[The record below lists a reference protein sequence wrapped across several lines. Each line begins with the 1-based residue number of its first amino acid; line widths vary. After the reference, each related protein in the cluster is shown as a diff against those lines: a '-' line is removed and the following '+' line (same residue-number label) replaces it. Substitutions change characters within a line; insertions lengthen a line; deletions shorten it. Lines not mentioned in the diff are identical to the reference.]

1 MSTPVVSGATRRSQA
16 AAEDS
21 LACKECRR
29 RKANCDHK
37 IPECS
42 TCKRYKRHCLYDRL
56 GKTPLTRRHLT
67 EVEHRLSRAEGILK
81 RLFSDQ
87 EVSYMLDQERSGD
100 VPTLPPIRSISQ
112 THTPRAAS
120 PAAGSVDSPVASQQ
134 QRSVTSQPQ
143 VPSQGSAGLD
153 DPGSAWSF
161 PTTDVEPDPTAALYP
176 DGDEEFE
183 WDEREQTG
191 LHGGVAITEDDEEG
205 VRKVMDGMATLTVD
219 AANYGYLGMAS
230 GASHL
235 RSLWM
240 ESGNG
245 PSWDSGA
252 WKDRRRD
259 LQDLLRGQTESSSI
273 ASAVQTQTLVTRAM
287 VDVFVDAFFVRYHPV
302 FPILHEP
309 TFRAQYA
316 SRMARPGQGIWLVLV
331 NIVAALGAF
340 VTNPSSSDDT
350 SLSIFRTAKRY
361 LAVNALETGNLT
373 LVQAFGMSAMFLQ
386 KINKP
391 NTGYNYGG
399 VAIRMAIGLGLHK
412 EFGSQHM
419 SPFKQELRRRI
430 WWSLCVL
437 DVGAT
442 ITYSRP
448 LIWPQVGVDAALP
461 SNIREQDLMANSPVT
476 PPEVDEPTVNTY
488 LRVQSSYHLQTMPIY
503 NRLISNQP
511 PLPEELLTLDS
522 TIVEAWL
529 SQVPHYFHDSSGPM
543 LEDRFALPHGIN
555 CWRYRNLR
563 IVIFRPL
570 LVKWALQ
577 DGREETLTWHEQE
590 ATNRCLRAARES
602 IASIQNFW
610 KSRSQTRLT
619 AFYVLYFIFQAALIP
634 IHCLRCK
641 SKSRLAPEWR
651 DQVSATLEVVESM
664 IGLNPSASKCR
675 DVIMSLCGSHLRNL
689 DDEFVDYEQAFNF
702 EPTMDATA
710 WMAGCAPTL
719 INENLWA
726 GSLDNTS
733 AELSFS
739 TWEGDW
745 NI

>member
-56 GKTPLTRRHLT
+56 GKTPLTRRC
-67 EVEHRLSRAEGILK
+67 VEHRLSRAEGILK

-87 EVSYMLDQERSGD
+87 EVSYLLDQERSGD

-112 THTPRAAS
+112 THTPRTAS
-120 PAAGSVDSPVASQQ
+120 PAAGSVDSPVTSQQ

-143 VPSQGSAGLD
+143 VPSQGSTGLD

-161 PTTDVEPDPTAALYP
+161 PTTDVEPDLTAALYP

-191 LHGGVAITEDDEEG
+191 LHGGVAITEEDEEG

-252 WKDRRRD
+252 WNDRRRD
-259 LQDLLRGQTESSSI
+259 LQDLLRRQTESSSI

-503 NRLISNQP
+503 NRLISNPP

-619 AFYVLYFIFQAALIP
+619 AFYVL
-634 IHCLRCK
+634 
-641 SKSRLAPEWR
+641 LAPEWR

>member
-1 MSTPVVSGATRRSQA
+1 VSIEARQKTS
-16 AAEDS
+16 
-21 LACKECRR
+21 
-29 RKANCDHK
+29 
-37 IPECS
+37 
-42 TCKRYKRHCLYDRL
+42 RL
-56 GKTPLTRRHLT
+56 TSSFRHLT
-67 EVEHRLSRAEGILK
+67 EVEHRLSRAEAILK

-87 EVSYMLDQERSGD
+87 EVSYLLDHERSGD
-100 VPTLPPIRSISQ
+100 VPVLPSVKSASQ
-112 THTPRAAS
+112 TTPPRTAS
-120 PAAGSVDSPVASQQ
+120 PAGGSINSQSSSLQQ
-134 QRSVTSQPQ
+134 QSVTSQLRAPIRGNTG
-143 VPSQGSAGLD
+143 VEDHASS
-153 DPGSAWSF
+153 WSF
-161 PTTDVEPDPTAALYP
+161 PTTDIEPDPTASLYP
-176 DGDEEFE
+176 DGDEDFE

-191 LHGGVAITEDDEEG
+191 LAGGVAMAQDDEEG

-240 ESGNG
+240 EAGNS
-245 PSWDSGA
+245 PSWESGS
-252 WKDRRRD
+252 WNDRRQD
-259 LQDLLRGQTESSSI
+259 LQHLLRRQTEGSSI
-273 ASAVQTQTLVTRAM
+273 TSAVQTQTLVTRAM

-309 TFRAQYA
+309 SFRAQYA

-340 VTNPSSSDDT
+340 VTNPSSSDET

-373 LVQAFGMSAMFLQ
+373 LVQAFGMAAMFLQ

-412 EFGSQHM
+412 EFGAQHM
-419 SPFKQELRRRI
+419 SPFKQELRRRV

-448 LIWPQVGVDAALP
+448 LIWPQVGVDVALP
-461 SNIREQDLMANSPVT
+461 SNIREEDLSVHSTVT
-476 PPEVDEPTVNTY
+476 PTEVDAATVNTY

-503 NRLISNQP
+503 NRLISNPP

-529 SQVPHYFHDSSGPM
+529 SQVPHYFHDSSGPH

-570 LVKWALQ
+570 LVKWASQ
-577 DGREETLTWHEQE
+577 DGHEESLTWHEQE

-610 KSRSQTRLT
+610 KSRQQTRLT
-619 AFYVLYFIFQAALIP
+619 AFYVL
-634 IHCLRCK
+634 
-641 SKSRLAPEWR
+641 
-651 DQVSATLEVVESM
+651 
-664 IGLNPSASKCR
+664 
-675 DVIMSLCGSHLRNL
+675 
-689 DDEFVDYEQAFNF
+689 
-702 EPTMDATA
+702 
-710 WMAGCAPTL
+710 
-719 INENLWA
+719 
-726 GSLDNTS
+726 
-733 AELSFS
+733 
-739 TWEGDW
+739 
-745 NI
+745 

>member
-1 MSTPVVSGATRRSQA
+1 MRVNGSLSRASQ
-16 AAEDS
+16 
-21 LACKECRR
+21 L
-29 RKANCDHK
+29 
-37 IPECS
+37 
-42 TCKRYKRHCLYDRL
+42 TC
-56 GKTPLTRRHLT
+56 GFRHLT
-67 EVEHRLSRAEGILK
+67 EVEHRLSRAEAILK

-87 EVSYMLDQERSGD
+87 EVSYLLDHERSGA
-100 VPTLPPIRSISQ
+100 VPVLPSVKNASP
-112 THTPRAAS
+112 TPLPRTAS
-120 PAAGSVDSPVASQQ
+120 PAAGSINSSTSSHQQ
-134 QRSVTSQPQ
+134 QSATSQPQ
-143 VPSQGSAGLD
+143 TSISGHTSLEDHA
-153 DPGSAWSF
+153 STWSF
-161 PTTDVEPDPTAALYP
+161 PTTDVEPDPAASLYP
-176 DGDEEFE
+176 DGDEDFE

-191 LHGGVAITEDDEEG
+191 LSGGVAMAQDDEEG

-240 ESGNG
+240 ESGNSQ
-245 PSWDSGA
+245 SWDSGA
-252 WKDRRRD
+252 WSDRRQD
-259 LQDLLRGQTESSSI
+259 LQHLLRRQTEGSTI
-273 ASAVQTQTLVTRAM
+273 TSAVQTQTLVTRAM

-316 SRMARPGQGIWLVLV
+316 SRIARPGQGIWLVLV

-373 LVQAFGMSAMFLQ
+373 LVQAFGMAAMFLQ

-412 EFGSQHM
+412 EFGAQHM
-419 SPFKQELRRRI
+419 SPFKQELRRRV

-448 LIWPQVGVDAALP
+448 LIWPQVGVDVALP
-461 SNIREQDLMANSPVT
+461 SNIREQDLMVHSAVT
-476 PPEVDEPTVNTY
+476 PAEVDEATVNTY

-503 NRLISNQP
+503 NRLISNPP

-529 SQVPHYFHDSSGPM
+529 SQVPHYFHDSSGPH

-570 LVKWALQ
+570 LVKWASQ

-610 KSRSQTRLT
+610 KSRQQTRLT
-619 AFYVLYFIFQAALIP
+619 AFYVL
-634 IHCLRCK
+634 
-641 SKSRLAPEWR
+641 
-651 DQVSATLEVVESM
+651 
-664 IGLNPSASKCR
+664 
-675 DVIMSLCGSHLRNL
+675 
-689 DDEFVDYEQAFNF
+689 
-702 EPTMDATA
+702 
-710 WMAGCAPTL
+710 
-719 INENLWA
+719 
-726 GSLDNTS
+726 
-733 AELSFS
+733 
-739 TWEGDW
+739 
-745 NI
+745 

>member
-1 MSTPVVSGATRRSQA
+1 
-16 AAEDS
+16 
-21 LACKECRR
+21 LL
-29 RKANCDHK
+29 DH
-37 IPECS
+37 
-42 TCKRYKRHCLYDRL
+42 
-56 GKTPLTRRHLT
+56 
-67 EVEHRLSRAEGILK
+67 
-81 RLFSDQ
+81 
-87 EVSYMLDQERSGD
+87 ERSGD
-100 VPTLPPIRSISQ
+100 IPVLPSIKNAPQ
-112 THTPRAAS
+112 THTPRTAS
-120 PAAGSVDSPVASQQ
+120 PAGASINSPSSSHQQ
-134 QRSVTSQPQ
+134 QSTTSQPQ
-143 VPSQGSAGLD
+143 VTSQGNTDLD
-153 DPGSAWSF
+153 DSASTWSF
-161 PTTDVEPDPTAALYP
+161 PTTEPDPLASLYP

-183 WDEREQTG
+183 WDEREHNG
-191 LHGGVAITEDDEEG
+191 LTGGVAMAGDDEDG

-240 ESGNG
+240 ESGNS
-245 PSWDSGA
+245 PSWDSGV
-252 WKDRRRD
+252 WNDRGQD
-259 LQDLLRGQTESSSI
+259 LQHLLRRQTESSSM
-273 ASAVQTQTLVTRAM
+273 ASAVKSQTIVTRVM
-287 VDVFVDAFFVRYHPV
+287 VDTFVDAFFLRYHPV

-309 TFRAQYA
+309 TFRAQYV

-340 VTNPSSSDDT
+340 VTNPSSSDET

-373 LVQAFGMSAMFLQ
+373 LVQAFAMSAMFLQ

-412 EFGSQHM
+412 EFGSQLM
-419 SPFKQELRRRI
+419 SPFKQELRRRV

-448 LIWPQVGVDAALP
+448 LIWPQVGVDVALP
-461 SNIREQDLMANSPVT
+461 SNIREEDLTVNSPVT
-476 PPEVDEPTVNTY
+476 PAEVDEATANTY

-503 NRLISNQP
+503 NRLISNPP

-529 SQVPHYFHDSSGPM
+529 SQVPHYFHDSSGPH
-543 LEDRFALPHGIN
+543 LDDRFALPHGIN

-577 DGREETLTWHEQE
+577 DGPEDTLTWHEQE
-590 ATNRCLRAARES
+590 ATNRCLCAARES

-619 AFYVLYFIFQAALIP
+619 AFYVLYFLFQAALIP
-634 IHCLRCK
+634 IHCLR
-641 SKSRLAPEWR
+641 SKSQSGLAPEWR
-651 DQVSATLEVVESM
+651 NQVTATLEVIESM
-664 IGLNPSASKCR
+664 IGLNQSASKCR
-675 DVIMSLCGSHLRNL
+675 DVIMSLCGSHLRSL

-710 WMAGCAPTL
+710 WMAGAAPTL

-726 GSLDNTS
+726 GSLDNNT

-739 TWEGDW
+739 NWEGDW

>member
-56 GKTPLTRRHLT
+56 GKTPLTRRHVFLRF
-67 EVEHRLSRAEGILK
+67 HL
-81 RLFSDQ
+81 
-87 EVSYMLDQERSGD
+87 
-100 VPTLPPIRSISQ
+100 
-112 THTPRAAS
+112 
-120 PAAGSVDSPVASQQ
+120 
-134 QRSVTSQPQ
+134 TSQPQ
-143 VPSQGSAGLD
+143 IPNQGSAALE
-153 DPGSAWSF
+153 DPGSTWSF

-191 LHGGVAITEDDEEG
+191 LSGGVAMAEDDEEG
-205 VRKVMDGMATLTVD
+205 VRKVMDGMATLT
-219 AANYGYLGMAS
+219 S
-230 GASHL
+230 
-235 RSLWM
+235 
-240 ESGNG
+240 
-245 PSWDSGA
+245 
-252 WKDRRRD
+252 
-259 LQDLLRGQTESSSI
+259 
-273 ASAVQTQTLVTRAM
+273 
-287 VDVFVDAFFVRYHPV
+287 
-302 FPILHEP
+302 
-309 TFRAQYA
+309 
-316 SRMARPGQGIWLVLV
+316 IWLVLV

-340 VTNPSSSDDT
+340 VTNPSSSDET

-461 SNIREQDLMANSPVT
+461 SNIREEDLMVNSLVAPA
-476 PPEVDEPTVNTY
+476 EVDQATVNTY

-503 NRLISNQP
+503 NRLISNPP

-522 TIVEAWL
+522 TIVETWL
-529 SQVPHYFHDSSGPM
+529 RQVPHYFNDSSAH

-577 DGREETLTWHEQE
+577 DGLEEALTWHEQE

-610 KSRSQTRLT
+610 KSRPQTRLT
-619 AFYVLYFIFQAALIP
+619 AFYVLYFLFQAALIP

-641 SKSRLAPEWR
+641 SQSRLAPEWR
-651 DQVSATLEVVESM
+651 DQVTATLEVVESM
-664 IGLNPSASKCR
+664 VGLNQSASKCR
-675 DVIMSLCGSHLRNL
+675 DVIMSLCGSHLRSL
-689 DDEFVDYEQAFNF
+689 DDEFVNYEQAFNF

>member
-1 MSTPVVSGATRRSQA
+1 
-16 AAEDS
+16 
-21 LACKECRR
+21 
-29 RKANCDHK
+29 
-37 IPECS
+37 
-42 TCKRYKRHCLYDRL
+42 
-56 GKTPLTRRHLT
+56 
-67 EVEHRLSRAEGILK
+67 
-81 RLFSDQ
+81 
-87 EVSYMLDQERSGD
+87 MLDHERSGD
-100 VPTLPPIRSISQ
+100 VPVLPSVKSASQ
-112 THTPRAAS
+112 TTPPRTAS
-120 PAAGSVDSPVASQQ
+120 PAGGSINSQSSSHQQ
-134 QRSVTSQPQ
+134 QSVTSQPQ
-143 VPSQGSAGLD
+143 ASIRGNTSVEDHASS
-153 DPGSAWSF
+153 WSF
-161 PTTDVEPDPTAALYP
+161 PTTDIEPDPTASLYP
-176 DGDEEFE
+176 DGDEDFE

-191 LHGGVAITEDDEEG
+191 LAGGVAMAQDDEEG

-240 ESGNG
+240 EAGNS
-245 PSWDSGA
+245 PSWESGS
-252 WKDRRRD
+252 WNDRRQD
-259 LQDLLRGQTESSSI
+259 LQHLLRRQTEGSSI
-273 ASAVQTQTLVTRAM
+273 TSAVQTQTLVTRAM

-309 TFRAQYA
+309 SFRAQYA

-340 VTNPSSSDDT
+340 VTNPSSSDET

-373 LVQAFGMSAMFLQ
+373 LVQAFGMAAMFLQ

-412 EFGSQHM
+412 EFGAQHM
-419 SPFKQELRRRI
+419 SPFKQELRRRV

-448 LIWPQVGVDAALP
+448 LIWPQVGVDVALP
-461 SNIREQDLMANSPVT
+461 SNIREEDLSVHSTVT
-476 PPEVDEPTVNTY
+476 PTEVDAATVNTY

-503 NRLISNQP
+503 NRLISNPP

-529 SQVPHYFHDSSGPM
+529 SQVPHYFHDSSGPH

-570 LVKWALQ
+570 LVKWASQ
-577 DGREETLTWHEQE
+577 DGHEESLTWHEQE

-610 KSRSQTRLT
+610 KSRQQTRLT
-619 AFYVLYFIFQAALIP
+619 AFYVL
-634 IHCLRCK
+634 
-641 SKSRLAPEWR
+641 
-651 DQVSATLEVVESM
+651 
-664 IGLNPSASKCR
+664 
-675 DVIMSLCGSHLRNL
+675 
-689 DDEFVDYEQAFNF
+689 
-702 EPTMDATA
+702 
-710 WMAGCAPTL
+710 
-719 INENLWA
+719 
-726 GSLDNTS
+726 
-733 AELSFS
+733 
-739 TWEGDW
+739 
-745 NI
+745 

>member
-1 MSTPVVSGATRRSQA
+1 MRVNGSLSRASQ
-16 AAEDS
+16 
-21 LACKECRR
+21 L
-29 RKANCDHK
+29 
-37 IPECS
+37 
-42 TCKRYKRHCLYDRL
+42 TC
-56 GKTPLTRRHLT
+56 GFRHLT
-67 EVEHRLSRAEGILK
+67 EVEHRLSRAEAILK

-87 EVSYMLDQERSGD
+87 EVSYLLDHERSGA
-100 VPTLPPIRSISQ
+100 VPVLPSVKNASP
-112 THTPRAAS
+112 TPLPRTAS
-120 PAAGSVDSPVASQQ
+120 PAAGSINSSTSSHQQ
-134 QRSVTSQPQ
+134 QSATSQPQ
-143 VPSQGSAGLD
+143 TSISGHTSLEDHA
-153 DPGSAWSF
+153 STWSF
-161 PTTDVEPDPTAALYP
+161 PTTDVEPDPAASLYP
-176 DGDEEFE
+176 DGDEDFE

-191 LHGGVAITEDDEEG
+191 LSGDVAMAQDDEEG

-240 ESGNG
+240 ESGNSQ
-245 PSWDSGA
+245 SWDSGA
-252 WKDRRRD
+252 WSDRRQD
-259 LQDLLRGQTESSSI
+259 LQQLLRRQTEGSTI
-273 ASAVQTQTLVTRAM
+273 TSAVQTQTLVTRAM

-316 SRMARPGQGIWLVLV
+316 SRIARPGQGIWLVLV

-373 LVQAFGMSAMFLQ
+373 LVQAFGMAAMFLQ

-412 EFGSQHM
+412 EFGAQHM
-419 SPFKQELRRRI
+419 SPFKQELRRRV

-448 LIWPQVGVDAALP
+448 LIWPQVGVDVALP
-461 SNIREQDLMANSPVT
+461 SNIREQDLMVHSAVT
-476 PPEVDEPTVNTY
+476 PAEVDEATVNTY

-503 NRLISNQP
+503 NRLISNPP

-529 SQVPHYFHDSSGPM
+529 SQVPHYFHDSSGPH

-570 LVKWALQ
+570 LVKWASQ
-577 DGREETLTWHEQE
+577 DGREEALTWHEQE

-610 KSRSQTRLT
+610 KSRQQTRLT
-619 AFYVLYFIFQAALIP
+619 AFYVL
-634 IHCLRCK
+634 
-641 SKSRLAPEWR
+641 
-651 DQVSATLEVVESM
+651 
-664 IGLNPSASKCR
+664 
-675 DVIMSLCGSHLRNL
+675 
-689 DDEFVDYEQAFNF
+689 
-702 EPTMDATA
+702 
-710 WMAGCAPTL
+710 
-719 INENLWA
+719 
-726 GSLDNTS
+726 
-733 AELSFS
+733 
-739 TWEGDW
+739 
-745 NI
+745 

>member
-21 LACKECRR
+21 LASPLSLRQAWKDTTNK
-29 RKANCDHK
+29 KACVH
-37 IPECS
+37 EVALQAS
-42 TCKRYKRHCLYDRL
+42 RL
-56 GKTPLTRRHLT
+56 TFGSRHLT
-67 EVEHRLSRAEGILK
+67 EVEHRLSRAEAILK
-81 RLFSDQ
+81 RLFSDH
-87 EVSYMLDQERSGD
+87 EVSYLLDQERSGD
-100 VPTLPPIRSISQ
+100 VPILPSVRDASQ
-112 THTPRAAS
+112 TQTPRTAS
-120 PAAGSVDSPVASQQ
+120 PAGGSINSPASLHQQ
-134 QRSVTSQPQ
+134 QSITSQSQAPI
-143 VPSQGSAGLD
+143 QGSAAFE
-153 DPGSAWSF
+153 DPGSTWSF

-191 LHGGVAITEDDEEG
+191 LSGGVALAEDDEEG

-219 AANYGYLGMAS
+219 GGNYGYLGMAS

-240 ESGNG
+240 ESGNS
-245 PSWDSGA
+245 PSWNSGA
-252 WKDRRRD
+252 WNDRRRD
-259 LQDLLRGQTESSSI
+259 LQYLLRRQTEASTI

-287 VDVFVDAFFVRYHPV
+287 VDMFVDAFFVRYHPV

-309 TFRAQYA
+309 TFRAQYD
-316 SRMARPGQGIWLVLV
+316 SRMARPGQSIWLVLV

-340 VTNPSSSDDT
+340 VTNPSSSDET

-412 EFGSQHM
+412 EFGSQHI

-461 SNIREQDLMANSPVT
+461 SNIREEDLMVNSPVT
-476 PPEVDEPTVNTY
+476 PAEVDQATVNTY

-503 NRLISNQP
+503 NRLISNPP

-529 SQVPHYFHDSSGPM
+529 SQVPHYFNDSIGQH

-577 DGREETLTWHEQE
+577 DGLEETLTWHEQE

-610 KSRSQTRLT
+610 KSRPQTRLT
-619 AFYVLYFIFQAALIP
+619 AFYVL
-634 IHCLRCK
+634 
-641 SKSRLAPEWR
+641 
-651 DQVSATLEVVESM
+651 
-664 IGLNPSASKCR
+664 
-675 DVIMSLCGSHLRNL
+675 
-689 DDEFVDYEQAFNF
+689 
-702 EPTMDATA
+702 
-710 WMAGCAPTL
+710 
-719 INENLWA
+719 
-726 GSLDNTS
+726 
-733 AELSFS
+733 
-739 TWEGDW
+739 
-745 NI
+745 